1 MSTYDRIAAFYD
13 VDMAR
18 NMPFDDVGFYANRCA
33 EANGPVLELGCGNG
47 RILLPL
53 LRRGI
58 DATGVDASPGMLAE
72 LRRKAA
78 ALGLPAPV
86 QQMDMRELALA
97 QRFALVL
104 CPYSLVTYCLEDDD
118 LRRLFAGVR
127 AHLAPDGRFVVDAFV
142 PHTPSPED
150 AEFRL
155 DYRRPYGDAVLTR
168 WRRLRSA
175 GVLVN
180 RIERRYEVTEA
191 DGSMRERIDVEE
203 LVRPFDPDALRAV
216 VVAAGFVAEREWWD
230 YGTRATSEGARF
242 FTLEA
247 RPAGPPW
254 SPGSVSR
261 SKIGA

>member
-1 MSTYDRIAAFYD
+1 MSTYDSIAPYYD

-18 NMPFDDVGFYANRCA
+18 NMPFDDVGFYANLSA
-33 EANGPVLELGCGNG
+33 ETHGPVLELGCGNG

-58 DATGVDASPGMLAE
+58 DATGVDASAGMLAE

-86 QQMDMRELALA
+86 KQMDIRELALG

-118 LRRLFAGVR
+118 LGRLFAGVR
-127 AHLAPDGRFVVDAFV
+127 THLAPGGRFVVDAFV
-142 PHTPSPED
+142 PRAPSPED

-168 WRRLRSA
+168 WRRLRPESA
-175 GVLVN
+175 RVN
-180 RIERRYEVTEA
+180 RIERRYELTAA
-191 DGSMRERIDVEE
+191 DGSVRERFDVEE
-203 LVRPFDPDALRAV
+203 LVRPFAPDTLRAV

-247 RPAGPPW
+247 CPPGP
-254 SPGSVSR
+254 
-261 SKIGA
+261 